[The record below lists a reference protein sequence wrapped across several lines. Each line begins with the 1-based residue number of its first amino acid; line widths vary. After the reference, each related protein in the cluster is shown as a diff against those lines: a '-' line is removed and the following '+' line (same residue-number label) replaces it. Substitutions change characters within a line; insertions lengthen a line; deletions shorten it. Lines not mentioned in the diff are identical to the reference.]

1 LAIKGDNNGTLPKM
15 ICKLPYVHFKHGLA
29 NKKTANV

>member
-15 ICKLPYVHFKHGLA
+15 ICKLPYGTLS